1 MVPLLFNSTL
11 AAEVEKDLAFVD
23 REIERQL
30 CLDAI
35 HMGEKAIILGERGTG
50 KTALIKHIYG
60 KLLSEGEGILPIYI
74 NLSATHGISQNSEYI
89 VASILQELI
98 QYVWSEI
105 LGFRF
110 ISIYDEDISFPDC
123 SLAKQVYKTH
133 KLLRMMS
140 QDLLFRQAHNL
151 EASFIL
157 KGNVDQSS
165 ETKLT
170 YNPLTSQE
178 LRYLFCELCDELIMH
193 NNVRTIA
200 FLCDEANRLE
210 NSMQMLIV
218 QELGALFPRLSCS
231 FLYVASTSVASEL
244 FEEYTACFER
254 VIEIKGFQ
262 DLEFS
267 RQLIQNRIL
276 NKECLVIDNSAYEKL
291 HKVSCGRPRYLIEI
305 MGSAI
310 QEKCYRS
317 HHKRECDIVT
327 ISSEDINAA
336 YERFT
341 MYHRQKPT
349 LPDK

>member
-74 NLSATHGISQNSEYI
+74 NLSATHGVSQNSEYI

-193 NNVRTIA
+193 NNSFFVR
-200 FLCDEANRLE
+200 
-210 NSMQMLIV
+210 
-218 QELGALFPRLSCS
+218 
-231 FLYVASTSVASEL
+231 
-244 FEEYTACFER
+244 
-254 VIEIKGFQ
+254 
-262 DLEFS
+262 
-267 RQLIQNRIL
+267 
-276 NKECLVIDNSAYEKL
+276 
-291 HKVSCGRPRYLIEI
+291 
-305 MGSAI
+305 
-310 QEKCYRS
+310 
-317 HHKRECDIVT
+317 
-327 ISSEDINAA
+327 
-336 YERFT
+336 
-341 MYHRQKPT
+341 
-349 LPDK
+349 